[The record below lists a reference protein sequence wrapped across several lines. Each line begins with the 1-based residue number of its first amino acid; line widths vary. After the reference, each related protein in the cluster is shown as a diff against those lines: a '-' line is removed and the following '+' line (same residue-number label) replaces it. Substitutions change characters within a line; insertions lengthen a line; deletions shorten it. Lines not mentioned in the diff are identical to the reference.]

1 MNVGYFVLTLAGVM
15 LSTTA
20 KVHTHQVVTG
30 GTKRLPEPED
40 AVSTRIVTC
49 NTVVTGGS
57 EGLITYRSTVDQLLE
72 FARAADVVV
81 KTYNV
86 PTHEYFM

>member
-1 MNVGYFVLTLAGVM
+1 M

-40 AVSTRIVTC
+40 AVFTRIVTYKTTT
-49 NTVVTGGS
+49 TVGS
-57 EGLITYRSTVDQLLE
+57 TGLITYRSTADQLLE
-72 FARAADVVV
+72 FARAADVV